1 MTISPEMFTPYMI
14 IAWIVYGLTAL
25 FVFILGIVLFIVK
38 RKEIKSH
45 LKSALALGAFIIILH
60 TILLIIAACF
70 SPSLFKTL
78 LSSLFLPISF
88 FTVVI
93 SISVGGFFCKRL
105 KLPGI
110 PAIGSKG
117 ISRPKRF
124 YLIILIAILLMFLYS
139 MLLFWLTHPSETAFA
154 KEVWKIYTERFGLKA
169 KYGFATVLLLLATK
183 AISEEVTFRLFI
195 QNMLGYSFKKLRWG
209 YLLAILLTASIWALP
224 HAGVM
229 RPEWV
234 KFTQVFGFGIIL
246 GLLMRRQGVASCMI
260 VHIVLNFSYPFLE
273 VFIKQ

>member
-1 MTISPEMFTPYMI
+1 MTLSPDMFTPYMI
-14 IAWIVYGLTAL
+14 IAWIVYSLTVL
-25 FVFILGIVLFIVK
+25 FVFILGIVLFIAK

-45 LKSALALGAFIIILH
+45 LKSALALGAFIIILY

-70 SPSLFKTL
+70 SPDLFKTF
-78 LSSLFLPISF
+78 LSFLFLPISF

-110 PAIGSKG
+110 PDIRRKG
-117 ISRPKRF
+117 ISRPKKF
-124 YLIILIAILLMFLYS
+124 YLAILIAILLTFLYS
-139 MLLFWLTHPSETAFA
+139 AFLFWFTHPSETPFA
-154 KEVWKIYTERFGLKA
+154 KEIWKIWTERLGLKA
-169 KYGFATVLLLLATK
+169 KHGFATILLLLATK
-183 AISEEVTFRLFI
+183 AISEEVTFRLFV

-229 RPEWV
+229 NPEWV
-234 KFTQVFGFGIIL
+234 KFVQVFGFGIIL
-246 GLLMRRQGVASCMI
+246 GLLMRRWGVASCMI
-260 VHIVLNFSYPFLE
+260 VHMVLNFSYPFLE
-273 VFIKQ
+273 VFI